1 MVGTGVIFQQR
12 HYLIKDVTLK
22 MIRESTPDSDAII
35 EIQSRYGTKCITLT
49 RLLEITLE
57 AEERNRSEGKD
68 YLHSDNFDRLF
79 LEEVTHVV

>member
-1 MVGTGVIFQQR
+1 M
-12 HYLIKDVTLK
+12 KDVNLK

-68 YLHSDNFDRLF
+68 YLHPDNFDRLF